1 MKKEYE
7 YINGSNKEVGT
18 IYCIGRNYAEH
29 AKELGNE
36 VPTEPVVFIK
46 PPNSYTSSGSKVAI
60 PNYSELMHHEVEVVF
75 VLGKD
80 TMGVSPSESLEY
92 VDGVAVGIDFTLR
105 DVQNKIKEKGLP
117 WSMAKSFMGSAPI
130 SPIVDI
136 KDISNVDD
144 IEFQIAKNGITTQK
158 GNTKNMINDIRQII
172 AHISKVFG
180 LRKGDC
186 IFTGTPKG
194 VGPVEPGD
202 KLIATLANKVKLE
215 IEIE

>member
-1 MKKEYE
+1 MNRNFD
-7 YINGSNKEVGT
+7 YIIDESIPVGT

-46 PPNSYTSSGSKVAI
+46 PPNSYVPSGSKVAR
-60 PNYSELMHHEVEVVF
+60 PDYSELMHHEVEVVF
-75 VLGKD
+75 VIGKD
-80 TMGVSPSESLEY
+80 GKNISESDALDY
-92 VDGVAVGIDFTLR
+92 IAGVGAGIDFTLR

-117 WSMAKSFMGSAPI
+117 WSMAKSFIGAAPV
-130 SPIVDI
+130 SPILDI
-136 KDISNVDD
+136 DEIENVDD
-144 IEFQIAKNGITTQK
+144 IEFEITKNGTITQS
-158 GNTKNMINDIRQII
+158 GNTKDMINGISSLI

-194 VGPVEPGD
+194 VGPVESGD
-202 KLIATLANKVKLE
+202 KLVATLANKAQLE